1 MLHQEEVDMRSEGRL
16 VKAAVLTLFLASMLF
31 VSSHPA
37 LAKDGIL
44 IYFDGHMHTTR
55 SDGSG
60 SVFDIKQ
67 VALQRGLNAVII
79 TDHCKSLTE
88 SEWASLVEETALAS
102 DGAFLAI
109 PSFEVT
115 GSDGLFNRDHML
127 AFGVKDPFVG
137 NDDDELCPEEVWPS
151 PQNPYGTGPMYP
163 ENLTKWVDYI
173 HSKGGIAVYNHP
185 SGMVR
190 SQYGVNC
197 MEVYNQGHVDDI
209 ASYAVLLGYSPV
221 EALGFGYMLNNLTI
235 YGEASCFEAPFS
247 NEGVCFQSEMQ
258 VPGAPPG
265 YTAPL
270 RNILFLATQQF
281 SGTGQW
287 LGWSPIEEQSVP
299 LTSWDDLLMDYVNG
313 VVDTPVFGMADS
325 DSHNTGNTDPADPG
339 YSTVGSAKN
348 GVYLKGNEL
357 TEDALY
363 KALKAGRFFA
373 TTGPSLDVEVNGEHM
388 GDTAYILDGVA
399 NITLSVDSEGASIL
413 YRIDVIK
420 NCQDDSSIQTFYPM
434 TPTFSTSLTDSVTA
448 DGYYRVE
455 VTAINPA
462 TSAFSFA
469 YSNPVFVRVP

>member
-1 MLHQEEVDMRSEGRL
+1 MRSEGRIS
-16 VKAAVLTLFLASMLF
+16 KAAALALFLAFIL
-31 VSSHPA
+31 VASSHPA
-37 LAKDGIL
+37 LAADRIL

-60 SVFDIKQ
+60 NVDQIKEA
-67 VALQRGLNAVII
+67 ALNRGLNAVII
-79 TDHCKSLTE
+79 TDHCKSLTMD
-88 SEWASLVEETALAS
+88 EWESLVDETALAS

-127 AFGVKDPFVG
+127 AIGVKDPFVG
-137 NDDDELCPEEVWPS
+137 KDDDELCPEEVWPS
-151 PQNPYGTGPMYP
+151 PENPYGTGPMYP

-209 ASYAVLLGYSPV
+209 ASYAMTLGYSPA
-221 EALGFGYMLNNLTI
+221 EALGFGYMLNNLTL
-235 YGEASCFEAPFS
+235 YGEASCFGLPP
-247 NEGVCFQSEMQ
+247 NQVCFDSVMPTPAALLYYFPSLPSEL
-258 VPGAPPG
+258 
-265 YTAPL
+265 PL
-270 RNILFLATQQF
+270 RDILFYATYLF
-281 SGTGQW
+281 TYPNGAGQW
-287 LGWSPIEEQSVP
+287 LGAPQVP
-299 LTSWDDLLMDYVNG
+299 LNSWDDLLMDYVNG

-325 DSHNTGNTDPADPG
+325 DSHNTGNVEENGYDPSDPN
-339 YSTVGSAKN
+339 YSTVGRAKN
-348 GVYLKGNEL
+348 GVYLNEL
-357 TEDALY
+357 TENELY

-373 TTGPSLDVEVNGEHM
+373 TTGPSLDVAVNGEQM
-388 GDTAYILDGVA
+388 GDTAYIFDGVA
-399 NITLSVDSEGASIL
+399 NVTLSVNSESGSAIL
-413 YRIDVIK
+413 FKIDVIK
-420 NCQDDSSIQTFYPM
+420 NGVIIKTINPM
-434 TPTFSTSLTDSVTA
+434 TPTFSTSFADSATS

-469 YSNPVFVRVP
+469 YSNPVFVRVE

>member
-1 MLHQEEVDMRSEGRL
+1 MRSEGRIS
-16 VKAAVLTLFLASMLF
+16 KAAVLALFFGFLLV

-37 LAKDGIL
+37 LAANRML

-60 SVFDIKQ
+60 NVDQIKEA
-67 VALQRGLNAVII
+67 ALNRGLSAVVI
-79 TDHCKSLTE
+79 TDHCKQLTQDN
-88 SEWASLVEETALAS
+88 WDSLVEETALAS

-127 AFGVKDPFVG
+127 AIGVKDPFVG
-137 NDDDELCPEEVWPS
+137 DDDAELCPEEVWPS
-151 PQNPYGTGPMYP
+151 PPNSVGTGPMYR

-185 SGMVR
+185 SGMVT
-190 SQYGVNC
+190 SEYGVNC

-209 ASYAVLLGYSPV
+209 AGYAMTLGYSPV
-221 EALGFGYMLNNLTI
+221 EALGFGYMLNNLTL
-235 YGEASCFEAPFS
+235 YGEASCFGVPP
-247 NEGVCFQSEMQ
+247 NQVCFDSMMPTPAALQYYIPGLPSEL
-258 VPGAPPG
+258 
-265 YTAPL
+265 PL
-270 RNILFLATQQF
+270 RDILFYATYLF

-287 LGWSPIEEQSVP
+287 LGAPQVP
-299 LTSWDDLLMDYVNG
+299 LNSWDDLLMEYVNG
-313 VVDTPVFGMADS
+313 VVDTPIFGMADS
-325 DSHNTGNTDPADPG
+325 DSHNTGNVEENGYNPSDPD
-339 YSTVGSAKN
+339 YSSVGRGKN
-348 GVYLKGNEL
+348 GVYIKGNEL

-373 TTGPSLDVEVNGEHM
+373 TTGPSLDVKVNGEWM
-388 GDTAYILDGVA
+388 GDTAYVLDGVA
-399 NITLSVDSEGASIL
+399 NINLSVDSESASAIL
-413 YRIDVIK
+413 FKIDVIK
-420 NCQDDSSIQTFYPM
+420 NGVIIETFNPM
-434 TPTFSTSLTDSVTA
+434 TPTFSTSLTDSVTS

-462 TSAFSFA
+462 TGVFSFA